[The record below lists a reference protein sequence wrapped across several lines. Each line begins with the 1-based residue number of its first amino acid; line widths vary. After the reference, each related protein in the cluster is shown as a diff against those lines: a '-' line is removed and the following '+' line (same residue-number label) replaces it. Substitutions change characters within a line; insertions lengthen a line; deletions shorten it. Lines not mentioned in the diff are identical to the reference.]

1 MFKATILL
9 LSALA
14 AGCSAHMYPS
24 SPCMRG
30 SPLAECKYDPK
41 DYSLSSPIGTDGS
54 QTFPLC
60 HHTTPFKSSQ
70 GTYNAGDSIQVTFQS
85 GASHNGGHCEF
96 SLSYD
101 GGKTFVAIKTIMDN
115 CFLEGLTFDVPIP
128 KEAPSGDM
136 VVFAWSWVNKTGNR
150 EFYMTCSDI
159 TIKGSPNG
167 VLTGPKM
174 LTPNYGDGPHIGE
187 FTNGGDNGANLY
199 KERPNISVK
208 GDGSGGQ
215 PESTPD
221 ASESAGEPKP
231 TGSSEDGS
239 PVEKNVEVEP
249 RDDENT
255 TIKPT
260 KPVDQSNKGDE
271 DDNAPTTTSSAASAP
286 TSSKGGKG
294 DGSEGDSSNS
304 GSGGYSCK
312 SKGKSGVIQ
321 VVDNGKT
328 VTMEC
333 DKGLVCLE
341 KEAGNPY
348 CGYPEA
354 A

>member
-30 SPLAECKYDPK
+30 SPLAECNYDPK
-41 DYSLSSPIGTDGS
+41 DYSLSAPIGTDGS

-70 GTYNAGDSIQVTFQS
+70 GTYNAGDSIKVAFQD
-85 GASHNGGHCEF
+85 GATHNGGNCEF

-101 GGKTFVAIKTIMDN
+101 DGKTFVSIKTIMDN

-128 KEAPSGDM
+128 ENAPSGDM

-174 LTPNYGDGPHIGE
+174 LTPNYGDGPRIEE
-187 FTNGGDNGANLY
+187 FTNGGDNGSKFY
-199 KERPNISVK
+199 EDRPNISVK

-221 ASESAGEPKP
+221 SSESSESAAP
-231 TGSSEDGS
+231 TAYDGDNNAGKKGSGVVTRDE
-239 PVEKNVEVEP
+239 EK
-249 RDDENT
+249 T
-255 TIKPT
+255 T
-260 KPVDQSNKGDE
+260 KPSKPIGNGNKEDDE
-271 DDNAPTTTSSAASAP
+271 DDAPTTTSSAAP
-286 TSSKGGKG
+286 EPSSKKGEVEGG
-294 DGSEGDSSNS
+294 SSS
-304 GSGGYSCK
+304 GSVYSCK
-312 SKGKSGVIQ
+312 ASGKLGVINIK
-321 VVDNGKT
+321 DNGKT
-328 VTMEC
+328 VILEC
-333 DKGLVCLE
+333 AKGLVCIE